1 MRQSKKPKPWPISR
15 MRRADAKDLVAIF
28 SRQGLDSTNLVGRIQ
43 AEQERYGQFTPI
55 MRFILADAETRTFGM
70 QRMCYLGSIDD
81 WIDIGA
87 TGTVEELAHQLIPT
101 LGTDR
106 FFELY

>member
-1 MRQSKKPKPWPISR
+1 
-15 MRRADAKDLVAIF
+15 
-28 SRQGLDSTNLVGRIQ
+28 LVGPDAGDLIAALSQEGLMSAGLAVRIRD
-43 AEQERYGQFTPI
+43 EKERYGQFTPI
-55 MRFILADAETRTFGM
+55 LRFTLVSAEERSFGV

-87 TGTVEELAHQLIPT
+87 SGQMEQLAHEIIPK